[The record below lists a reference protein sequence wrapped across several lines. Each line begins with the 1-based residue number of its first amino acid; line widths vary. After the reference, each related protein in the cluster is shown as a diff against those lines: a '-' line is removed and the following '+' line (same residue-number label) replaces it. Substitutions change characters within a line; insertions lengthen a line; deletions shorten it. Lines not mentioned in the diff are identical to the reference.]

1 MTYSNHFT
9 LADNCIAHLKG
20 VVPGIADPGLRSQYV
35 GFASVVAVTVF
46 ELAIKE
52 ILIDF
57 AQNKHKIFGAFVEGH
72 FERLNGRIKLK
83 DLRSE
88 HIPRFGDKYVKKF
101 DALLD
106 AEEQRILLS
115 LRRSMKS
122 SYGNLITW
130 RHEFAHQGRV
140 PMNATYAEVCDSYS
154 LGKVL
159 INCLSKAMVR

>member
-1 MTYSNHFT
+1 MTYSTHFT
-9 LADNCIAHLKG
+9 LADNCIGHLNG
-20 VVPGIADPGLRSQYV
+20 VVPGIADPLLRSQYV

-46 ELAIKE
+46 ELAIKQ
-52 ILIDF
+52 ILTDF
-57 AQNKHKIFGAFVEGH
+57 AQRKHRVFGAFVEAH

-83 DLRSE
+83 DLRGE
-88 HIPRFGDKYVKKF
+88 HIPRFGEKYVKKF

-106 AEEQRILLS
+106 AEERRILLA
-115 LRRSMKS
+115 LRKSMKS

-154 LGKVL
+154 LGKIL
-159 INCLSKAMVR
+159 IDCLSKAMVR